1 MSRPGKIARLPESI
15 RDQVNIRLQDG
26 EPSKPIADWL
36 NSEPGVKAVLAAEF
50 EGRPIDRGNI
60 NEWRAHGHQEWRA
73 RHMAVDMFRRIHQ
86 TPSEQLEAL
95 QGGLIDR
102 MATFFAAQM
111 LLKMKET
118 KDAQATPG
126 ELADLWREFRLGFA
140 SLRRYQLATVLL
152 RSRLRHAGSPANQ
165 QWRTSAGTDD
175 EQERLINELLGI
187 PDTADT
193 NIFDPVNQT
202 WSGPNAEMMNA
213 QHRQLL
219 LKAAREAGVDPATPD
234 DDRVRPGKTE

>member
-1 MSRPGKIARLPESI
+1 MSRPGKIAHLPEAI
-15 RDQVNIRLQDG
+15 RDQVSIRLQDG

-36 NSEPGVKAVLAAEF
+36 NSEPGVKAILAAEF
-50 EGRPIDRGNI
+50 EGRPIDKGNI
-60 NEWRAHGHQEWRA
+60 NEWRAHGHQEWKA

-118 KDAQATPG
+118 RDAKTTPG
-126 ELADLWREFRLGFA
+126 ELADLWREFRLSFA

-152 RSRLRHAGSPANQ
+152 RNRLRLTGSPVS
-165 QWRTSAGTDD
+165 RTCRKSTGDDD
-175 EQERLINELLGI
+175 EQEQLINELLGI
-187 PDTADT
+187 PGRADA
-193 NIFDPVNQT
+193 NVFDPVSQT
-202 WSGPNAEMMNA
+202 WSGPNAEMMNV

-219 LKAAREAGVDPATPD
+219 LKAAKEAGVDPANPD
-234 DDRVRPGKTE
+234 EDRVRPGKTE